1 MSDKLRTKL
10 VSLIIANWKVWQE
23 SLNSDIVTVALV
35 LYQRDEMT
43 NICCRHRTIT
53 RSWRWLWPKFFW
65 GWESDKLNRMSPSL
79 RHIFTFARPA
89 HHQQARLAAGKIE
102 EGFGIDGSSKRR
114 RTNRG
119 LKIKAKSQLLPPPTQ
134 NDTHNLITNNFLSR
148 LWDHLPPT

>member
-10 VSLIIANWKVWQE
+10 LSLLPIGKFLINWLD

-65 GWESDKLNRMSPSL
+65 GWESDKLNKMAPSL
-79 RHIFTFARPA
+79 RHIFTFARLRPTSKPDL
-89 HHQQARLAAGKIE
+89 HLGKIG
-102 EGFGIDGSSKRR
+102 EGFRIDDGRKPRCTNQGPRR
-114 RTNRG
+114 KQNQYETFGFTYPHNHTQ
-119 LKIKAKSQLLPPPTQ
+119 ATPLLYPDEPPE
-134 NDTHNLITNNFLSR
+134 
-148 LWDHLPPT
+148 